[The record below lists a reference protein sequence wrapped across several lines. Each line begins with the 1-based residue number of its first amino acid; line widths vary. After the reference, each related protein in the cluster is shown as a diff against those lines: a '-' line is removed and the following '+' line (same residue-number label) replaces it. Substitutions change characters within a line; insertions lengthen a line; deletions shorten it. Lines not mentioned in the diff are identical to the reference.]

1 MARLL
6 LQLTYDCNTD
16 FPQKFWLT
24 RSHLKTL
31 LEMLEKDKPSRRK
44 IDNYY
49 FLYNGFSLGFNSSK
63 ENSGK
68 YGFEESPAEIKQK
81 LKNLLLI

>member
-6 LQLTYDCNTD
+6 LQLTYDCNKD
-16 FPQKFWLT
+16 LPQKFWLT
-24 RSHLKTL
+24 RSHLKAL

-44 IDNYY
+44 IDTNY

-63 ENSGK
+63 ENAGK
-68 YGFEESPAEIKQK
+68 YGFEESPAEIKKK
-81 LKNLLLI
+81 LKELLLI